1 MNKMKTVDL
10 GTLNWRLYNSE
21 AKWLFYSDVDD
32 GRRGVGTNGRV
43 AFNIDGYS
51 CTQVGMSGSSALN
64 LPSMSATWDATN
76 NQILIRN
83 ENYTTAASFKAAMQG
98 VILTYETIDSVEEK
112 IVSYHAPQL
121 IDWTK
126 YTNSTGKGITY
137 TNKGNGLFN
146 VSGKLNE
153 GQNYATY
160 YFDKGRDGR
169 KIKSKIGHIYACG
182 ISRIGSKRDVKN
194 SGIQGVVSKQVYF
207 DAYSVYIF
215 EALSNNSDINFYVNV
230 GSVTEQLNQD
240 FYPYFL
246 DLTELYGAGN
256 EPRNATF
263 LQQHPEYNSYVPFYD
278 GPINTMEVI
287 Q

>member
-10 GTLNWRLYNSE
+10 GTLRWYLDERYTHKQFYATLAGIKYN
-21 AKWLFYSDVDD
+21 AIKKLSDSSYLAVVGGWGEKPDKTFGSDNNYIIFADD
-32 GRRGVGTNGRV
+32 S
-43 AFNIDGYS
+43 Y
-51 CTQVGMSGSSALN
+51 
-64 LPSMSATWDATN
+64 N
-76 NQILIRN
+76 NPV
-83 ENYTTAASFKAAMQG
+83 SFKAAMQG